1 MNRQIAYIIAV
12 LFGAF
17 LAFSV
22 FLLHKLIPVSKSKN
36 VKETFDNTAATAT
49 TQQQV
54 VKTIEVETV
63 LPPFPHRNDNF
74 MMLTTFNGGESISN
88 NDLRW
93 YDNFLNKT
101 DYSLVDENKNLYFNL
116 NNPINLIDD
125 ATIRNAK
132 GASLKNVSMKGPIAY
147 NFANDDKNN
156 SITEFSTIFMM
167 KITRITEH
175 AVLYE
180 MLCNTA
186 SRDTDDNV
194 VYIPQSFSINIYK
207 TGDQKANIDIFFGK
221 NKYIIADIHTDIL
234 ISENI
239 ITLSLSYS
247 NSKLTAY
254 LENNT
259 YTFDLQ
265 EDPKLS
271 LGSLPININK
281 NGSLDMILYSFA
293 YYKKAL
299 TKEDVSDYK
308 KYVNFY
314 LNGIDKIIN
323 EKLEVDKKL
332 QRELEKRSNDSNELA
347 KCRNAASTLPKCE
360 LHDYE
365 TIDIKPPSEL

>member
-22 FLLHKLIPVSKSKN
+22 FLLHKLIPVSTR
-36 VKETFDNTAATAT
+36 VKETFENTQQTGTTA
-49 TQQQV
+49 QQV
-54 VKTIEVETV
+54 VKTTEVETI
-63 LPPFPHRNDNF
+63 LPPFPHRTDNF

-116 NNPINLIDD
+116 NNPVNLIDD
-125 ATIRNAK
+125 TTIRNAK

-147 NFANDDKNN
+147 NFANDDKNYGM
-156 SITEFSTIFMM
+156 TEFTIIFMM
-167 KITRITEH
+167 KIGRITEH
-175 AVLYE
+175 SVLYE
-180 MLCNTA
+180 MLCNTS
-186 SRDTDDNV
+186 SRDTDDNI

-207 TGDQKANIDIFFGK
+207 TGDEKANIDIFFGK

-234 ISENI
+234 VTENI
-239 ITLSLSYS
+239 ITLSLSYA

-259 YTFDLQ
+259 YTFDLE

-271 LGSLPININK
+271 LGSLPINVNK

-299 TKEDVSDYK
+299 TKEDISDYK

-323 EKLEVDKKL
+323 EKLEIDQKL
-332 QRELEKRSNDSNELA
+332 KRELEKRSNDSAELA

-360 LHDYE
+360 LHDYQ